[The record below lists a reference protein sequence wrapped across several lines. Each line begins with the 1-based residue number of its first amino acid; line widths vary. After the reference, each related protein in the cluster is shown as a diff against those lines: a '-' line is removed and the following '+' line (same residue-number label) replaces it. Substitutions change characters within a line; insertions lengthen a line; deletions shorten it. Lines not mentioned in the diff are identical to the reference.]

1 MTFSFEN
8 FTTENGENGY
18 FMNIHLCF
26 LALNTLGT
34 VLPDPQDE
42 IISWVFNRRGPLVL
56 DFIAM
61 LARLDAAIGF
71 GLSCPEYDELL

>member
-42 IISWVFNRRGPLVL
+42 IISWVFNRRGATRSRLYRHACSPGCC
-56 DFIAM
+56 DRFWFIV
-61 LARLDAAIGF
+61 
-71 GLSCPEYDELL
+71 P